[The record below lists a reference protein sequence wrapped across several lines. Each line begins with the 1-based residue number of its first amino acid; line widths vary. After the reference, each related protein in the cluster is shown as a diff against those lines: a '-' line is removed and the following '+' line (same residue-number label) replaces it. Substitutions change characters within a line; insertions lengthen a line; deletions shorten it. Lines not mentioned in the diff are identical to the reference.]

1 MNFIAL
7 DFETA
12 NPNLSSVCQVGI
24 VKFQEGVLVDSFD
37 SLISPNGYF
46 SNTFIHGIDSDDVI
60 DAPIFEK
67 IYPKLVQMLSGQIV
81 VSHTPF
87 DRAVLQQTLARCRLP
102 TIECRWLDSARVVR
116 RTWTAHARSGY
127 GLRSIASKLEIAFE
141 HHDALEDART
151 AGIVLLRAIAESGI
165 CVEDWLVKSLLPI
178 HDEPSNVSLEGN
190 PSGALFGQHLVFTG
204 ALQVPRREA
213 AALAALI
220 GCTVTDFVTKKTSI
234 LVVGD
239 QDIARFSVG
248 QTKSSKHRKVETLIQ
263 AGATIR
269 IIGESDF
276 ISLCSTEPSICENLH
291 QSAPV
296 HGRQD

>member
-1 MNFIAL
+1 MNFAAL

-12 NPNLSSVCQVGI
+12 NPSLSSICQIGI
-24 VKFQEGVLVDSFD
+24 VEFQQGMPVDSF
-37 SLISPNGYF
+37 STLVNSNEFF
-46 SNTFIHGIDSDDVI
+46 SNTFVHGITCDDVI
-60 DAPIFEK
+60 DAPTFEEV
-67 IYPKLVQMLSGQIV
+67 YPKLVQMLSGQIV

-87 DRAVLQQTLARCRLP
+87 DRAVLRQTLDRYRLP

-116 RTWTAHARSGY
+116 RTWTAYARNGY

-151 AGIVLLRAIAESGI
+151 AGMVLLRAIAESGSCI
-165 CVEDWLVKSLLPI
+165 EDWLVKSLLPI
-178 HDEPSNVSLEGN
+178 HDESSHISLEGN

-239 QDIARFSVG
+239 QDITRLSAG
-248 QTKSSKHRKVETLIQ
+248 HTKSSKHRKAEALIE

-269 IIGESDF
+269 IVGESDF
-276 ISLCSTEPSICENLH
+276 MSLCSIEPSMCE
-291 QSAPV
+291 ST
-296 HGRQD
+296 

>member
-12 NPNLSSVCQVGI
+12 NPSLSSVCQVGV
-24 VKFQEGVLVDSFD
+24 VKFHEGMPVDSFD
-37 SLISPNGYF
+37 TLVNPNEYF
-46 SNTFIHGIDSDDVI
+46 SNTFVHGITCDDVI
-60 DAPIFEK
+60 DAPTFEK
-67 IYPKLVQMLSGQIV
+67 VYPKLVQMLSGQIV

-87 DRAVLQQTLARCRLP
+87 DRVVLRQTLARYRLP

-116 RTWTAHARSGY
+116 RTWTACARNGY
-127 GLRSIASKLEIAFE
+127 GLRSIASKLEITFE

-151 AGIVLLRAIAESGI
+151 AGIVLLRAIAESGT
-165 CVEDWLVKSLLPI
+165 CVEGWLVKSLLPI
-178 HDEPSNVSLEGN
+178 HDESNHISLEGN

-204 ALQVPRREA
+204 ALQFPRREA

-239 QDIARFSVG
+239 QDITRLSVG
-248 QTKSSKHRKVETLIQ
+248 QTKSSKHRKAEALIE

-276 ISLCSTEPSICENLH
+276 MPLCSTEPSVCG
-291 QSAPV
+291 ST
-296 HGRQD
+296 